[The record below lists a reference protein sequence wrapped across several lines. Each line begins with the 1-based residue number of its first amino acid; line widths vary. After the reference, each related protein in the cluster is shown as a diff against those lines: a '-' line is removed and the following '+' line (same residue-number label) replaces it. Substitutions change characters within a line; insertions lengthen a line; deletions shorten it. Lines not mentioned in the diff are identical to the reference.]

1 MMIQAYHPLPKEIPY
16 WLNLAGQNVIKAP
29 KSLLFFLY
37 PLGQT
42 LFIIGFWL
50 AGKAWV
56 KKPEP
61 TTAGSTSGKAEA
73 RTEKTWLEASPGAP
87 NKQSGA
93 ENSSTD
99 HPPSSEQVE
108 DYLGTL
114 LNSSQRG
121 KKENEEK
128 RPQAFSPKTLSAL
141 KNLRK
146 ELILLLL
153 IFFNLIFIHI
163 QRSLIWLAHDLSIGV
178 NRFYFFC
185 LFLIIFLLLPYYRF
199 RRSLIIRLAKK

>member
-1 MMIQAYHPLPKEIPY
+1 MMIIQAYPQLPEEIPY
-16 WLNLAGQNVIKAP
+16 WLNLAGQSVIKAP

-50 AGKAWV
+50 VGKIWV
-56 KKPEP
+56 KKPELP
-61 TTAGSTSGKAEA
+61 TAGSTSGKPEA
-73 RTEKTWLEASPGAP
+73 STEKSWLKAATGKRRPFAA
-87 NKQSGA
+87 K
-93 ENSSTD
+93 NSSAD
-99 HPPSSEQVE
+99 LPVSLDQAE
-108 DYLGTL
+108 DYLGNLT
-114 LNSSQRG
+114 NSSLPA
-121 KKENEEK
+121 KKEPEK
-128 RPQAFSPKTLSAL
+128 RRSQVLRSQTLETL

-163 QRSLIWLAHDLSIGV
+163 QRSLIWLAHGLIIGV

-199 RRSLIIRLAKK
+199 RRSLIIRLAEK